1 MLLITPVMV
10 GSNCAEKVSAWPLAE
25 LRYTPVIVLGATSG
39 CAGVELLLPPQ
50 ADKTKV
56 NALTKVSFFISICT
70 LYEWWMFGFSL
81 C

>member
-1 MLLITPVMV
+1 MV
-10 GSNCAEKVSAWPLAE
+10 
-25 LRYTPVIVLGATSG
+25 PVIVLGATSG

-56 NALTKVSFFISICT
+56 NTLTKVSFFISICT